1 MPTVNE
7 ILQLPNEEH
16 MRIFFETV
24 LVGSVSA
31 AAMKLGIGQSTVTYH
46 IQSLEKELGVELLDR
61 TKRPAR
67 PTADV
72 NW

>member
-24 LVGSVSA
+24 QVGSVSA

-46 IQSLEKELGVELLDR
+46 IQPELPSEIDTQSL
-61 TKRPAR
+61 
-67 PTADV
+67 
-72 NW
+72 